1 MSCQGLVR
9 IGLSVIS
16 ISANGMIEHMSTIN
30 YWNSG
35 EETWME
41 VLKKKSKDK
50 SYYQS
55 KIKIKAIGF

>member
-1 MSCQGLVR
+1 MGWLN
-9 IGLSVIS
+9 IS
-16 ISANGMIEHMSTIN
+16 QQLTIR
-30 YWNSG
+30 NSG

-50 SYYQS
+50 LYYQS